1 MFSLYGSNTSILYI
15 HSCPISA
22 VPANKQLIGEKRT
35 WAEFHLTISKTQ
47 RSVRVYT
54 YRQTDGQTKCILFVT
69 VDYLYIH
76 TSVYLIYPVQEHRK
90 FSQKQ
95 DKEEDKKTPIFR
107 SSIKVL
113 LKISKNPSCTQFSSK
128 QAL

>member
-1 MFSLYGSNTSILYI
+1 MGVI
-15 HSCPISA
+15 
-22 VPANKQLIGEKRT
+22 
-35 WAEFHLTISKTQ
+35 
-47 RSVRVYT
+47 RVYYIYIVVRYQRFRRISSLLVRKGRGLNFTSRSQKHT
-54 YRQTDGQTKCILFVT
+54 YRQTDGQTKFILFVT
-69 VDYLYIH
+69 VEYLYIH

-95 DKEEDKKTPIFR
+95 DKEEDKKTQIFR